1 MGDEWFGVYAFC
13 SLILLAFGQT
23 LGHVCM
29 LRVVILW
36 SGYCQGFQGL
46 AALVAGMS
54 SVQAMGLMELALVL
68 LRSLCPL
75 LGHTRCAIFPL
86 STHGNSSETERRLI

>member
-36 SGYCQGFQGL
+36 SGYCRGFQVGFCSQTIVYKSVIIALGWGL
-46 AALVAGMS
+46 KFLFFKKEQNCYRQVFIG
-54 SVQAMGLMELALVL
+54 
-68 LRSLCPL
+68 
-75 LGHTRCAIFPL
+75 I
-86 STHGNSSETERRLI
+86 

>member
-36 SGYCQGFQGL
+36 SGYCQGLSSIGCWDELRAGYGADGVGACVVAFTVP
-46 AALVAGMS
+46 VAGAYS
-54 SVQAMGLMELALVL
+54 ENLPVIGLLDFVL
-68 LRSLCPL
+68 
-75 LGHTRCAIFPL
+75 
-86 STHGNSSETERRLI
+86 

>member
-36 SGYCQGFQGL
+36 SGYCRGFQVGFCSQTIVYKSVIIALGWGL
-46 AALVAGMS
+46 KFLFFLKEQNCYRQVFIG
-54 SVQAMGLMELALVL
+54 
-68 LRSLCPL
+68 
-75 LGHTRCAIFPL
+75 I
-86 STHGNSSETERRLI
+86 